1 MRAVGIS
8 IHATEG
14 EARAGVLSTRRGEVR
29 TPAFMPVGT
38 AGSVKGL
45 MPDEVRSLGAEIVL
59 ANTYHLHVR
68 PGEDLVQRLGGLH
81 AFCGWPGPILTDS
94 GGYQVFSL
102 ARRRTIDDDGVTFLD
117 HVEGAPRRLT
127 PESSIAIQTALDAD
141 ILMPLDDCTGAPT
154 EREAAARAMRRTA
167 RWLARSAAVRREDRA
182 ALFGIVQGGVFD
194 DLREESL
201 GATIDEELDG
211 CALGGVSVGEGR
223 DEFRRIAATF
233 GPRLP
238 ADRPRY
244 LMGMGRPE
252 DLVEGVAAGF
262 DMFDCVLP
270 TRHGRTAQLFTA
282 RGLIN
287 VRNARYRDDAGP
299 ADPGCGCPVCR
310 RFSLAYLRHLYTSGE
325 MLGPRAGTIHNL
337 WFYLDLMRGMRE
349 AIAAGRFA
357 AFRAEFHARLGEG
370 RDEQRPALEEGR

>member
-1 MRAVGIS
+1 MPALAFVIRATDG
-8 IHATEG
+8 A
-14 EARAGVLSTRRGEVR
+14 ARTGTLSTRRGAVA

-45 MPDEVRSLGAEIVL
+45 MPDEVRELGAEIVL

-68 PGEDLVQRLGGLH
+68 PGEALVRQLGGLH
-81 AFCGWPGPILTDS
+81 AFAGWDGPILTDS

-117 HVEGAPRRLT
+117 HVEGSPRRLT
-127 PESSIAIQTALDAD
+127 PESSIAIQQALGSD
-141 ILMPLDDCTGAPT
+141 IMMALDDCTGAPGQ
-154 EREAAARAMRRTA
+154 REEAARAMERTR
-167 RWLARSAAVRREDRA
+167 RWLPRNRAARTDPGA
-182 ALFGIVQGGVFD
+182 ALFGIVQGGTFD

-201 GATIDEELDG
+201 AATAAEAFDG
-211 CALGGVSVGEGR
+211 IALGGVSVGEGR
-223 DEFRRIAATF
+223 GEVRRIVATF
-233 GPRLP
+233 GPKLP

-252 DLVEGVAAGF
+252 DLVEAVGAGF

-287 VRNARYRDDAGP
+287 VRNARYRDEAAP
-299 ADPGCGCPVCR
+299 PDPDCGCPVCR
-310 RFSLAYLRHLYTSGE
+310 RFSLAYLRHLYNAGE
-325 MLGPRAGTIHNL
+325 MLGPRAGTVHNL
-337 WFYLDLMRGMRE
+337 WFYLDLMRRMRA
-349 AIAAGRFA
+349 AIAAGGFA
-357 AFRAEFHARLGEG
+357 AFRAAFLERLAEA
-370 RDEQRPALEEGR
+370 RDEEGA